1 MTLIQLVGITKTFGE
16 ITALDGIDLSIED
29 GEYVCVLGPT
39 GAGKTTLLRII
50 AGLLDPDD
58 GAIYIAGNR
67 VNHLPPEDRDTVY
80 MFQQYALFPHMTVWD
95 NVSYS
100 PVIKD
105 WSDDKVETLTKE
117 ILEMVRLAERSDAYP
132 TELSG
137 GMQQRVALGRGIA
150 SGARILL
157 LDEPLG
163 ALDARLRVG
172 LRSQLR
178 QLVKDQRLTAIH
190 VTHDQEEALMM
201 ADRIV
206 VLRNGSI
213 EQIGPPP
220 EVYSRPQSIFV
231 ASFVGGANFMEG
243 TVVKAEDTGAF
254 IEVFGGRQIQVAES
268 GVGAGEKA
276 VLAFRL
282 EDTVIGEEDVAG
294 FNNLSG
300 VVEAATFIGGSMEYR
315 IRLEN
320 GAQIASKILISDAFT
335 AYKPGDQVVAS
346 FPPKKSYVFPYPAR
360 GLLKEIEAI

>member
-1 MTLIQLVGITKTFGE
+1 MALIQLVNVTKTFGT
-16 ITALDGIDLSIED
+16 ITALDEINLSIDD

-50 AGLLDPDD
+50 AGLLEPDE
-58 GAIYIAGNR
+58 GEIYIAGKC
-67 VNHLPPEDRDTVY
+67 VNHLPPEARDTVY
-80 MFQQYALFPHMTVWD
+80 MFQQYALFPHMTVWE

-105 WSDDKVETLTKE
+105 WNDDKVETLTKE
-117 ILEMVRLAERSDAYP
+117 ILEMIRLADRSDAYP
-132 TELSG
+132 SELSG

-178 QLVKDQRLTAIH
+178 QLVKDQSLTAIH

-206 VLRNGSI
+206 VLRNGRI
-213 EQIGPPP
+213 EQIGTPP

-243 TVVKAEDTGAF
+243 TVVKSDDAGSF
-254 IEVFGGRQIQVAES
+254 LEVFGGLQIQVAER
-268 GVGAGEKA
+268 GVRAGEKA

-282 EDTVIGEEDVAG
+282 EDTSVGEEEVAG
-294 FNNLSG
+294 GNNLSG
-300 VVEAATFIGGSMEYR
+300 VVESATFIGGSMEYG

-320 GAQIASKILISDAFT
+320 GAHIASKILISDTFK

-346 FPPKKSYVFPYPAR
+346 FPPEKGYVFPYPAM